1 MVTLRRAFA
10 RCVGPSIRFGCAAAH
25 QLSAPYSRYLD
36 TPIAGDLGDRDTLH
50 LTIDRAAPNSRK
62 REDTVGRQRSVVRI
76 DVFKPKQ
83 PTCKCSPL
91 PFFS

>member
-62 REDTVGRQRSVVRI
+62 QRRHSGPSEERRTDRCVQAETANLQML
-76 DVFKPKQ
+76 P
-83 PTCKCSPL
+83 SPI
-91 PFFS
+91 F